1 MTSSLKE
8 IMKLKEDRFSID
20 GPIWQE
26 VQIKNSK
33 EFEEVINIYEKLNL
47 IDKKV
52 FFRIYHHKGLEINSS
67 NLMVQSNFK
76 NFVAKKYKVS
86 DPSFLNSQAD
96 LYKFIKKKKLS
107 GPLILE
113 GHMPESFIEKNE
125 DMLFLEYK
133 KGQYYKGSFPDMKKA
148 AASISNFIKEFQS
161 FDSSKLQEVEIL
173 QKNSKKIFESFALQ
187 KNSWRKKFGNEIANL
202 LESEWGYIKECI
214 NNSSEEI
221 VRIKK
226 AKKFAL
232 HIDLHPHNLLIHKGE
247 CTILDIDSI
256 RLCHWPSAVGFT
268 IFKLLRQSLTHL
280 SYDRKFEQNAK
291 KFITTVTES
300 IHKEGISGD
309 VLFIGARLEILR
321 RLLIILEGNLGE
333 KISPWNSVLEI
344 QINAL
349 KEVNLLRELMLEY

>member
-1 MTSSLKE
+1 
-8 IMKLKEDRFSID
+8 MKLKEDRFSID

-26 VQIKNSK
+26 VKIKNSK
-33 EFEEVINIYEKLNL
+33 EFEELINIYEKLNL
-47 IDKKV
+47 INKK
-52 FFRIYHHKGLEINSS
+52 FLFKIYQIQGLEINSS
-67 NLMVQSNFK
+67 NLMVLSNFK
-76 NFVAKKYKVS
+76 NFVAKKYTVS
-86 DPSFLNSQAD
+86 DSIFFNSQVD
-96 LYKFIKKKKLS
+96 LYKFIKEKKLP
-107 GPLILE
+107 GPFILD

-125 DMLFLEYK
+125 GMLFLEHK

-161 FDSSKLQEVEIL
+161 FDSSKLQEIEIL
-173 QKNSKKIFESFALQ
+173 QKNSKDIFEDFALQ
-187 KNSWRKKFGNEIANL
+187 KNSWNKKFGNEIANL
-202 LESEWGYIKECI
+202 LESEWDYIKKCI
-214 NNSSEEI
+214 NNSSREI

-247 CTILDIDSI
+247 CTVLDIDSI

-280 SYDRKFEQNAK
+280 YYDRKFEQNAK
-291 KFITTVTES
+291 NFIATITES
-300 IHKEGISGD
+300 IHKEGIPGD

-349 KEVNLLRELMLEY
+349 KEVNLLRELMLE

>member
-1 MTSSLKE
+1 MT
-8 IMKLKEDRFSID
+8 LKEDRFSID

-33 EFEEVINIYEKLNL
+33 EFEEVVNIFEKLNL

-52 FFRIYHHKGLEINSS
+52 FFRIYHLKGLEINSS

-76 NFVAKKYKVS
+76 NFVAKKYNVS
-86 DPSFLNSQAD
+86 DASFLNSQVD

-107 GPLILE
+107 GPYILD
-113 GHMPESFIEKNE
+113 GHMPESFIKKNV

-133 KGQYYKGSFPDMKKA
+133 KGQYYKGSFADMKKA
-148 AASISNFIKEFQS
+148 ASSISNFIKEFQS
-161 FDSSKLQEVEIL
+161 FDSSKLQEIEIL
-173 QKNSKKIFESFALQ
+173 QKNSKDIFEDFELQ
-187 KNSWRKKFGNEIANL
+187 KNSWSLKFGNETAHL
-202 LESEWGYIKECI
+202 LKSEWGYIKECL
-214 NNSSEEI
+214 NNSSKEI
-221 VRIKK
+221 VKIKK

-232 HIDLHPHNLLIHKGE
+232 HIDLHPHNLLIHKDE

-300 IHKEGISGD
+300 INKEGIPGD

-344 QINAL
+344 QMNAL
-349 KEVNLLRELMLEY
+349 KEVNLLRELMLE